1 MLCLIVACFL
11 NSSSDHIICITL
23 SCSTAG
29 HGWTKQEGWLS
40 DNDVCVWE
48 GVNNCI
54 MMAGGS
60 MVTELDLSSNNLVGR
75 IPVELTHVRSLG
87 KKTAQFSSLFFA
99 MCTSN
104 VTFRPNTETLDL
116 TDNELYGPIP
126 PEFGYFEDMEVL
138 RLGGNLLT
146 GNIPPELA
154 HLVNLQELYLHVNE

>member
-1 MLCLIVACFL
+1 
-11 NSSSDHIICITL
+11 
-23 SCSTAG
+23 
-29 HGWTKQEGWLS
+29 
-40 DNDVCVWE
+40 
-48 GVNNCI
+48 
-54 MMAGGS
+54 
-60 MVTELDLSSNNLVGR
+60 MVTELDLNSNNLVGR

-87 KKTAQFSSLFFA
+87 KKTIQFFSLFFA

>member
-1 MLCLIVACFL
+1 
-11 NSSSDHIICITL
+11 
-23 SCSTAG
+23 
-29 HGWTKQEGWLS
+29 
-40 DNDVCVWE
+40 
-48 GVNNCI
+48 
-54 MMAGGS
+54 

-87 KKTAQFSSLFFA
+87 KKKGIHSPVRCFCAHLMSFFNPK
-99 MCTSN
+99 S
-104 VTFRPNTETLDL
+104 NTETLDL

-146 GNIPPELA
+146 GDIPPELA